1 MISQLKPL
9 LHRLFFV
16 YGWDYDVLVLV
27 LLSASVIC
35 FLLKK
40 SVSSKKFT
48 GFLFPVS
55 FVIYLILVIY
65 LTIVRRI
72 SSENLY
78 GLCLIPFYSYY
89 QYSLGIKEMIRLVIM
104 NIALFYPFGF
114 LLSCID
120 VEFLKK
126 KKWMIIIFA
135 LLFSTCIEI
144 VQYTFRLGY
153 AETDDVIH
161 NTLGAGIGMLA
172 YTLMELLTKAINKML
187 CKKRL

>member
-16 YGWDYDVLVLV
+16 YGWDYEVLVLV

-35 FLLKK
+35 FLFKK
-40 SVSSKKFT
+40 TVSNKKIT
-48 GFLFPVS
+48 GFLFS
-55 FVIYLILVIY
+55 ALFVIYAILVIY

-72 SSENLY
+72 GSDNLY

-104 NIALFYPFGF
+104 NVALFYPFGL
-114 LLSCID
+114 LLSFID
-120 VEFLKK
+120 IEFLKK
-126 KKWMIIIFA
+126 KRWTILIFS

-153 AETDDVIH
+153 AEIDDVIH
-161 NTLGAGIGMLA
+161 NTLGAGIGIIA
-172 YTLMELLTKAINKML
+172 YSLMEFLTKAINKRL
-187 CKKRL
+187 YKK